1 MQLPQTACLALSH
14 AVLAPL
20 PRVSA
25 LLLVVAALA
34 QRMQLPQTACLALSG
49 PLEVPETGGGR
60 AWFTAFDDEWEL
72 IQVGVCT
79 HACVCIRVVA

>member
-1 MQLPQTACLALSH
+1 LLCLLSCL
-14 AVLAPL
+14 VLSLRSWFA
-20 PRVSA
+20 
-25 LLLVVAALA
+25 AALA

-60 AWFTAFDDEWEL
+60 AWFNAFNDDWEL

-79 HACVCIRVVA
+79 LAVYLFVQLCDKAAS